1 MRYPADHKRETRE
14 RVLAEAAERIRAHGP
29 LGIGVAEVTKR
40 AGLTPG
46 GLYAHFTS
54 KDSLIAAGIAKRS
67 EGARVRWQG
76 ATETRDAKSGLAA
89 YIQSYLS
96 PKHRDARG
104 KCCPIAALSSE
115 LPRMPNAC
123 RLAYAEGTRN
133 PIELIAHALPEL
145 GHRDA
150 DALAN
155 SVIAELVGA
164 QSTTKRDRM
173 HCSRSRAARCA
184 LVSDSSHTERRTS
197 WAS

>member
-54 KDSLIAAGIAKRS
+54 KDSLIAAGNAKMF

-115 LPRMPNAC
+115 LPR
-123 RLAYAEGTRN
+123 
-133 PIELIAHALPEL
+133 HAQRVPPRVRRGYPESDRADRARAPRGRSSRRGCSGEL
-145 GHRDA
+145 GDRRARRRAVHDETRS
-150 DALAN
+150 DALLA
-155 SVIAELVGA
+155 V
-164 QSTTKRDRM
+164 
-173 HCSRSRAARCA
+173 SRRALCARLG
-184 LVSDSSHTERRTS
+184 LVSH
-197 WAS
+197 